1 MQITIKSVKV
11 GKTGTSAKGDW
22 ELIVI
27 TSEDGTDYRTFQ
39 KSAKNLIAGTVIDIG
54 ETVIK
59 EGKITIKEY
68 TVVSAPAAP
77 ALPNDVQ
84 PAYIPGGAVKIDT
97 SQDMTPEKWA
107 EKDERQRLS
116 IETQVAYK
124 GIMELAGAHENPISE
139 KFEVIFDAALDWA
152 MAHFKTSQPSAKPA
166 PEPLKSKSEDLPDL
180 HGMVFADAGKLKT
193 ALQNILKMSASQIQK
208 ETAGFDLTTEE
219 GRKQA
224 WMQIIAVYR
233 EKPDE

>member
-1 MQITIKSVKV
+1 MQVTVKSAKV
-11 GKTGTSAKGDW
+11 AKTGTNKNGDW
-22 ELIVI
+22 ELIVV
-27 TSEDGTDYRTFQ
+27 TSEDNTDYTTFD
-39 KSAKNLIAGTVIDIG
+39 KKAKHLTNGSVIDIG
-54 ETVIK
+54 EPTIR
-59 EGKITIKEY
+59 EGKVGFKEF
-68 TVVSAPAAP
+68 TMVSAPATPPPSSVA
-77 ALPNDVQ
+77 
-84 PAYIPGGAVKIDT
+84 KIDT
-97 SQDMTPEKWA
+97 SHEMTPDMWA

-116 IETQVAYK
+116 IEAQVAYK